1 MGHPL
6 LPARLPAARSDGQ
19 HRGDTSSNLSPNVKP
34 PLSDSKSVRAGAWL
48 VNYHS
53 LSSPLVAYD
62 GTIRVEAHPDDKG
75 RTASGDLYQRQVSF
89 PGAMPPAGA
98 VPRDQP
104 DPVNGI
110 RILSRSN
117 YRYYLRITRILEGST
132 SEDSFGLGLQMWL
145 FNATDNSWINQGDYS
160 ATMIWTPAPQNY
172 LSSSDYL
179 EGDVQADG
187 TGVVVGRLNMGWISP
202 HFRKATIEIDSLQGS
217 HHPMES
223 GTGQNW
229 QTVLQTLGWDV
240 SVIESQKDI
249 AAPDGF
255 EFSNVEL
262 HRMMLE
268 HRNEDKLDL
277 EWRYHILVVQ
287 FLVSTSRGLMYDI
300 AATDSNN
307 VPREGVAISS
317 HWKFPTHGSPDW
329 GHVKGERFSNAKA
342 AYFRTAVHELG
353 HAMGLYHDQ
362 SDLGFM
368 STSDVIAGAAT
379 AANPFPDNIKWAYA
393 ERGLRCLRHYP
404 DNFVR
409 PGGVRFGGA
418 SENDPQ
424 ITPRD
429 AEIQVPGLRLEVKQF
444 RAEVPLGAPVR
455 ITVKLTNDGE
465 RAVRVPKDVSL
476 KSGFVCGTVKTA
488 FGKLRTFSPLLGCID
503 DHPMGALFPE
513 AGICEI
519 SVSASWS
526 LPAQGLARAM
536 VRGSTTVLI
545 TPPQSDTHAAA
556 AHRILTTPDAHLVL
570 VLGGDHLVEGIA
582 AVQGA
587 LGDRTLRP
595 HFAAIE
601 AKRLAKPTMKCGV
614 DIGKAA
620 SLIEDE
626 DVLLCSREV
635 MKLAKLFKAASENG
649 GNEDKENSKGV
660 QKILGMH
667 KIVDK
672 SQVKF

>member
-1 MGHPL
+1 
-6 LPARLPAARSDGQ
+6 
-19 HRGDTSSNLSPNVKP
+19 
-34 PLSDSKSVRAGAWL
+34 
-48 VNYHS
+48 
-53 LSSPLVAYD
+53 
-62 GTIRVEAHPDDKG
+62 
-75 RTASGDLYQRQVSF
+75 
-89 PGAMPPAGA
+89 MPPAGA

-179 EGDVQADG
+179 EGDVQAD
-187 TGVVVGRLNMGWISP
+187 
-202 HFRKATIEIDSLQGS
+202 GS

-519 SVSASWS
+519 S
-526 LPAQGLARAM
+526 
-536 VRGSTTVLI
+536 GSTTVLI

-667 KIVDK
+667 
-672 SQVKF
+672 SMY